1 MASEYHHQSQM
12 TIKITAFQ
20 FDHKILGRQQ
30 PANILNIGHMAID
43 TDWIV
48 HNLGDVT
55 KTDCPLCRTS
65 LQ

>member
-43 TDWIV
+43 TD
-48 HNLGDVT
+48 
-55 KTDCPLCRTS
+55 
-65 LQ
+65 